1 MASCL
6 LYHDDVVPKDIA
18 VPITA
23 IKIKYI
29 IHIVYLWL
37 IGFNVDINY
46 YLSIVVPRELANIQ
60 WAVCMLSSTTVTAE
74 AWACLELRFEQI

>member
-1 MASCL
+1 MSSFLQESHSTYSETANQMMNCNPHCGKCMASCL

-29 IHIVYLWL
+29 IHIVYL
-37 IGFNVDINY
+37 
-46 YLSIVVPRELANIQ
+46 
-60 WAVCMLSSTTVTAE
+60 
-74 AWACLELRFEQI
+74 